1 MDKFMNLGDKH
12 VYSSRPNHDMDLR
25 DSISRSFISKKE
37 LPSIMGGGRGATTAP
52 KAKITKSNTTVS
64 ASASASASA
73 FEDLLKDIDNMN
85 DTFDQDDEEIDE
97 HDFTIFKDN
106 VKKWIEADN
115 KLAELDKR
123 RRELAKQRGAYNE
136 EIVKFMKKYN
146 VEDLNLDDGEMLK
159 FETRQNKG
167 GFNKKQL
174 RENIHNFFIQNLE
187 TANKL
192 MTYLEQERKTLEVT
206 KLRRCKN

>member
-1 MDKFMNLGDKH
+1 MNFGDKQ
-12 VYSSRPNHDMDLR
+12 VYTSQGRGEGVDLR

-37 LPSIMGGGRGATTAP
+37 LPSIMGSGGAARTNPKTKPGNKPTTSAP
-52 KAKITKSNTTVS
+52 RTSS
-64 ASASASASA
+64 GSA
-73 FEDLLKDIDNMN
+73 FEDLLKDIDTMN

-97 HDFTIFKDN
+97 QDFTIFKDN

-115 KLAELDKR
+115 RLAELDKQ
-123 RRELAKQRGAYNE
+123 RRELSKRRVAYNE
-136 EIVKFMKKYN
+136 EIVRFMKKYN

-192 MTYLEQERKTLEVT
+192 MSYLEQERKTLEVT

>member
-37 LPSIMGGGRGATTAP
+37 LPSIMGGGVATAP
-52 KAKITKSNTTVS
+52 KPKVTKSNTT
-64 ASASASASA
+64 ASASA

-85 DTFDQDDEEIDE
+85 DTFDQDDDEIDE

-123 RRELAKQRGAYNE
+123 RRDLAKQRGAYNE

-192 MTYLEQERKTLEVT
+192 MTYLDQERKTLEVT

>member
-1 MDKFMNLGDKH
+1 MSFGDKQ
-12 VYSSRPNHDMDLR
+12 VYSKQGRGGGDDLR

-37 LPSIMGGGRGATTAP
+37 LPSIMGGAGVP
-52 KAKITKSNTTVS
+52 KPMAKPMPRPTN
-64 ASASASASA
+64 SASASA

-97 HDFTIFKDN
+97 QDFTIFKDN

-115 KLAELDKR
+115 KLTELDKR
-123 RRELAKQRGAYNE
+123 RRELSKQRGAYNE

-146 VEDLNLDDGEMLK
+146 VEDLNLDGGEMLK

-174 RENIHNFFIQNLE
+174 RENIHNFFIQNLD